1 VRLREWSEADYYA
14 ELGVSPS
21 ATRDEITAAF
31 RARARLLHPDAAPDD
46 PAAEA
51 RFHQAATA
59 YRILTGPQRDAY
71 DEARARA
78 RAETAAPP
86 RPTVRIAATRR
97 ATESGHHLT
106 RRGARFALW
115 GGVGLVVLG
124 LVAAIAVVALQVH
137 DANLR
142 SRGIP
147 VTAAVVTGD
156 GGSPELEFVARG
168 NRLVHTGLP
177 DSKSGNLRVGDEVEI
192 RYDADEP
199 TRVVTQ
205 ANTVARDITLW
216 IVVAK
221 FVIVGLVL
229 VVVGARRLSKP
240 DTTPHP

>member
-14 ELGVSPS
+14 ELGVSPT

-31 RARARLLHPDAAPDD
+31 RARARVLHPDTAPDD

-51 RFHQAATA
+51 QFHRAATA

-71 DEARARA
+71 DDARARA
-78 RAETAAPP
+78 ATATLTRPAPAPRAPQPAAP
-86 RPTVRIAATRR
+86 
-97 ATESGHHLT
+97 SGHHLT
-106 RRGARFALW
+106 RRGARWAVW
-115 GGVGLVVLG
+115 GGLALIVLG
-124 LVAAIAVVALQVH
+124 FASAAGVTALQVH
-137 DANLR
+137 DARLR
-142 SRGIP
+142 SRGVP

-156 GGSPELEFVARG
+156 GGSPELEFVVNG

-177 DSKSGNLRVGDEVEI
+177 DSKSGNLRVGDQVAS
-192 RYDADEP
+192 RYDADHP

-221 FVIVGLVL
+221 FLIVGIVL
-229 VVVGARRLSKP
+229 VVVGARRLAKP
-240 DTTPHP
+240 

>member
-31 RARARLLHPDAAPDD
+31 RARARVLHPDAAPDD

-51 RFHQAATA
+51 QFHRAATA

-71 DEARARA
+71 DEARAR
-78 RAETAAPP
+78 TAVLAPRHPVVTATPP
-86 RPTVRIAATRR
+86 RP

-106 RRGARFALW
+106 RRGARGALW

-124 LVAAIAVVALQVH
+124 LLAAAAVVALQVH

-142 SRGIP
+142 SRGVP
-147 VTAAVVTGD
+147 VTAAVVTGHA
-156 GGSPELEFVARG
+156 GNPELEFVTDDGRV
-168 NRLVHTGLP
+168 VHTGLP
-177 DSKSGNLRVGDEVEI
+177 DAKSGNLRVGDEVEI
-192 RYDADEP
+192 RYDADDP

-221 FVIVGLVL
+221 FVIVGTVL
-229 VVVGARRLSKP
+229 VVVGARRLSRP
-240 DTTPHP
+240 DATT

>member
-1 VRLREWSEADYYA
+1 VQLREWSDADYYA
-14 ELGVSPS
+14 ELGVSPT
-21 ATRDEITAAF
+21 ATRDEIAAAF
-31 RARARLLHPDAAPDD
+31 RARARVLHPDAAPDD

-51 RFHQAATA
+51 EFHRAATA

-78 RAETAAPP
+78 AVAAPP
-86 RPTVRIAATRR
+86 RPTVTATAPPAA
-97 ATESGHHLT
+97 ESGHHLT

-124 LVAAIAVVALQVH
+124 LLAAVAVVALQVH

-142 SRGIP
+142 SRGVP
-147 VTAAVVTGD
+147 VTAAVVTG
-156 GGSPELEFVARG
+156 GGGNPELRFVTDDDRV
-168 NRLVHTGLP
+168 VHTGLP
-177 DSKSGNLRVGDEVEI
+177 DAKSGNLRVGDEVEI
-192 RYDADEP
+192 RYDADNP

-221 FVIVGLVL
+221 FIIVGLVL
-229 VVVGARRLSKP
+229 AVVGARRLSKP
-240 DTTPHP
+240 DAT